1 MRLTEYSHG
10 SGWACKL
17 SQGEL
22 AQVLKQL
29 QKNNQNNS
37 EILVGLDNPDDGAVI
52 DLGNNLKIVQTVDF
66 FTPILDDPYDWGRV
80 AAANALSD
88 IYAMGGVP
96 ISSLQLVS
104 WPREEIG
111 FDVLSKVIEGGSDV
125 MRSAKCSIVGGHSID
140 DKEPKY
146 GFAVTGIIHEKI
158 YKKTDIK
165 KGDRLLLTKPLG
177 SGIIATAIKKNKA
190 EEEAIKQ
197 VTDVMTKLNDR
208 SLEVAKNLN
217 AHAITDVTGFGLL
230 GHLSE
235 MLIDENFSAN
245 LFFSQIP
252 IIEYAKKY
260 FDEGIYSSGSQRNFD
275 TVKDF
280 ITYENEEEAL
290 LLSDAQT
297 SGGLLISVPEKTNL
311 NSTEIEKSYGITI
324 KEIGNITDRYNKKIN
339 IISNWWLKH

>member
-29 QKNNQNNS
+29 QQNNHNNS

-104 WPREEIG
+104 WPRDEIG
-111 FDVLSKVIEGGSDV
+111 FDILSRVINGGSDV
-125 MRSAKCSIVGGHSID
+125 MKSAKCSIVGGHSID

-146 GFAVTGIIHEKI
+146 GFAVTGIINEKI
-158 YKKTDIK
+158 YKKTEIK
-165 KGDRLLLTKPLG
+165 KGDRLFLTKPLG
-177 SGIIATAIKKNKA
+177 SGIIATAIKKGKA
-190 EEEAIKQ
+190 EKEAINQ
-197 VTDVMTKLNDR
+197 VTEIMTTLNDR
-208 SLEVAKNLN
+208 GLAVAKNLN
-217 AHAITDVTGFGLL
+217 ANAVTDVTGFGLL

-235 MLIDENFSAN
+235 MLINDNLSAN
-245 LFFSQIP
+245 LIFDDIP

-260 FDEGIYSSGSQRNFD
+260 FEEGIYPSGSQRNFNSL
-275 TVKDF
+275 KDF
-280 ITYENEEEAL
+280 ITFENEDEAL
-290 LLSDAQT
+290 ILSDAQT
-297 SGGLLISVPEKTNL
+297 SGGLLIAAPKETNVDF
-311 NSTEIEKSYGITI
+311 SEIEKSHGVTI

-339 IISNWWLKH
+339 IISNWW

>member
-29 QKNNQNNS
+29 QQNNHNNS

-104 WPREEIG
+104 WPRDEIG
-111 FDVLSKVIEGGSDV
+111 FDILSRVINGGSDV
-125 MRSAKCSIVGGHSID
+125 MKSAKCSIVGGHSID

-146 GFAVTGIIHEKI
+146 GFAVTGIINEKI
-158 YKKTDIK
+158 YKKTEIK
-165 KGDRLLLTKPLG
+165 KGDRLFLTKPLG
-177 SGIIATAIKKNKA
+177 SGIIATAIKKGKA
-190 EEEAIKQ
+190 EKEAINQ
-197 VTDVMTKLNDR
+197 VTEIMTTLNDR
-208 SLEVAKNLN
+208 GLAVANNLN
-217 AHAITDVTGFGLL
+217 ANAVTDVTGFGLL

-235 MLIDENFSAN
+235 MLINDNLSAN
-245 LFFSQIP
+245 LIFNDIP

-260 FDEGIYSSGSQRNFD
+260 FEEGIYPSGSQRNFNSL
-275 TVKDF
+275 KDF
-280 ITYENEEEAL
+280 ITFENEDEAL

-297 SGGLLISVPEKTNL
+297 SGGLLIAAPKETNVDF
-311 NSTEIEKSYGITI
+311 SDIEKSHGVII

-339 IISNWWLKH
+339 IISNWW